1 MQTFRVIAKLPDMRL
16 INHTNYLEAEE
27 AVRDILMM
35 YVDLADHT
43 AGFGHAADIYIR
55 FDPFEFIDAEI
66 EGEGYYYV
74 DLDLLRSGSAIA
86 ILCGLYD
93 LWCEGQQ
100 LVGGPLSTRLE
111 LALTGGRLSRFPDI
125 EEVIREA
132 ILRREM
138 TLDDPWFDTAVAPI
152 YRKYVLSFFGR
163 LASSDRDAR

>member
-74 DLDLLRSGSAIA
+74 DLDLCAQVQRSPFCVVSTISGVKGS
-86 ILCGLYD
+86 
-93 LWCEGQQ
+93 
-100 LVGGPLSTRLE
+100 
-111 LALTGGRLSRFPDI
+111 
-125 EEVIREA
+125 
-132 ILRREM
+132 
-138 TLDDPWFDTAVAPI
+138 
-152 YRKYVLSFFGR
+152 
-163 LASSDRDAR
+163 SS